1 MSGWQNEQTEGLC
14 EALLALRSKGECY
27 AFLEDVCTIKEIL
40 DISQRLAVAKLL
52 DKGLSYSAVSR
63 ETGASTATISR
74 VSRCYEYGSGG
85 YRTVI
90 ERCGPSLKAG
100 EEEVRKASSQEDLG
114 SEEVQKAESQEDLGS
129 EEVQKAESHEDMK
142 PEKVHSYG
150 SQDLRSQTLSGIKR
164 PGGRKRR
171 AKEDG

>member
-90 ERCGPSLKAG
+90 ERCGLSLKAG
-100 EEEVRKASSQEDLG
+100 AEEVRKASPQEDLG
-114 SEEVQKAESQEDLGS
+114 SEEVP
-129 EEVQKAESHEDMK
+129 KAESHEDMK
-142 PEKVHSYG
+142 PEKVQSYG
-150 SQDLRSQTLSGIKR
+150 SQDLRSQTPSGIKR

>member
-90 ERCGPSLKAG
+90 ERCGLSLKAG
-100 EEEVRKASSQEDLG
+100 
-114 SEEVQKAESQEDLGS
+114 SEEVPKAESQEDLGS
-129 EEVQKAESHEDMK
+129 EEV
-142 PEKVHSYG
+142 HSYG
-150 SQDLRSQTLSGIKR
+150 SQDLRSQTPSGIKR

>member
-100 EEEVRKASSQEDLG
+100 EEEV
-114 SEEVQKAESQEDLGS
+114 QKAESQEDLGS

>member
-114 SEEVQKAESQEDLGS
+114 SEEVP
-129 EEVQKAESHEDMK
+129 KAESHEDMK
-142 PEKVHSYG
+142 PEKVQSYG
-150 SQDLRSQTLSGIKR
+150 SQDLRSQTPSGIKR

>member
-114 SEEVQKAESQEDLGS
+114 SEEVQKAES
-129 EEVQKAESHEDMK
+129 HEDMK

>member
-27 AFLEDVCTIKEIL
+27 AFLEAVCTIKEIL

-52 DKGLSYSAVSR
+52 DKGLSYSVVSR

-114 SEEVQKAESQEDLGS
+114 SEEVQKAES
-129 EEVQKAESHEDMK
+129 HEDMK

-150 SQDLRSQTLSGIKR
+150 SQDLRSQTPSGIKR

>member
-52 DKGLSYSAVSR
+52 DRGLCYSAISR

-85 YRTVI
+85 YGIVMA
-90 ERCGPSLKAG
+90 RCGKETEQGQAEPAG
-100 EEEVRKASSQEDLG
+100 K
-114 SEEVQKAESQEDLGS
+114 
-129 EEVQKAESHEDMK
+129 
-142 PEKVHSYG
+142 
-150 SQDLRSQTLSGIKR
+150 
-164 PGGRKRR
+164 
-171 AKEDG
+171 

>member
-90 ERCGPSLKAG
+90 ERCGLSLKAG
-100 EEEVRKASSQEDLG
+100 SEEVRKASPQEDLG
-114 SEEVQKAESQEDLGS
+114 SEEVP
-129 EEVQKAESHEDMK
+129 KAESHEDMK

-150 SQDLRSQTLSGIKR
+150 SQDLRSQTPSGIKR

>member
-1 MSGWQNEQTEGLC
+1 M
-14 EALLALRSKGECY
+14 
-27 AFLEDVCTIKEIL
+27 
-40 DISQRLAVAKLL
+40 
-52 DKGLSYSAVSR
+52 
-63 ETGASTATISR
+63 
-74 VSRCYEYGSGG
+74 
-85 YRTVI
+85 
-90 ERCGPSLKAG
+90 KAG

>member
-100 EEEVRKASSQEDLG
+100 EEEVRKA
-114 SEEVQKAESQEDLGS
+114 ESQEDLGS

>member
-90 ERCGPSLKAG
+90 ERCGLSLKAG
-100 EEEVRKASSQEDLG
+100 SEEVRKASPQEDLG
-114 SEEVQKAESQEDLGS
+114 SEEVR
-129 EEVQKAESHEDMK
+129 KAESHEDMK

-150 SQDLRSQTLSGIKR
+150 SQDLRSQTPSGIKR

>member
-1 MSGWQNEQTEGLC
+1 MSGWQNEQTGGLC

-90 ERCGPSLKAG
+90 ERCGLSLKAG
-100 EEEVRKASSQEDLG
+100 SEEVRKASPQEDLG
-114 SEEVQKAESQEDLGS
+114 SEE
-129 EEVQKAESHEDMK
+129 
-142 PEKVHSYG
+142 VHSYG
-150 SQDLRSQTLSGIKR
+150 SQDLRSQTPSGIKR